1 MKNLKSISKISVKT
15 PILLWMKL
23 RKNISLKIRHFSQK
37 YCALMEFFK
46 FGIKPLAVL
55 PIIGQKTS
63 NLSKLRHVMGQK
75 PNRMPFLPFFT
86 TFSLPPALIKNLLVL
101 KMDS

>member
-23 RKNISLKIRHFSQK
+23 RKNIFLKIRPFSQK

-55 PIIGQKTS
+55 PIIGQQNVEPGKTTPYYWP
-63 NLSKLRHVMGQK
+63 KTQ
-75 PNRMPFLPFFT
+75 
-86 TFSLPPALIKNLLVL
+86 
-101 KMDS
+101 